1 MEEGKRKEA
10 VEEAMKAIGVEI
22 EAKEVW
28 RIADER
34 EKEREM
40 VGIRIEKGRK
50 RKEIWKKKKKLIGR
64 KERIVE
70 NWTWKER
77 KMR

>member
-34 EKEREM
+34 EKGRET
-40 VGIRIEKGRK
+40 VGIRIEEGRK
-50 RKEIWKKKKKLIGR
+50 RKKIWEKKKKLIGR

>member
-1 MEEGKRKEA
+1 
-10 VEEAMKAIGVEI
+10 MKALGVEI

-28 RIADER
+28 WTADER
-34 EKEREM
+34 EKGREM
-40 VGIRIEKGRK
+40 VGIRIEEERK
-50 RKEIWKKKKKLIGR
+50 RKEIWEKKKKLIGR